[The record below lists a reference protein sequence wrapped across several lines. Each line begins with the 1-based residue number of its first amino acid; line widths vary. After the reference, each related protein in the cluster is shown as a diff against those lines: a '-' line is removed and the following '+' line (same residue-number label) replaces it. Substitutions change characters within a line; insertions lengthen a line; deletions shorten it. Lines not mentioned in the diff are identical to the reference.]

1 MSASDSV
8 RRAITDDGSFRVIT
22 LNTTQTAREILAR
35 HHPPEQVN
43 PLLAELVTA
52 AVMIRETMSPDQRVQ
67 LMLKEETG
75 ITLVVETFPDGMT
88 RALMSAPEGADS
100 LWLGPDTRLSVS
112 RVLFSKDLHQG
123 VVETNAEGGLSASLS
138 GYFLQSE
145 QVPTILALASRF
157 DDQGELVLSGGF
169 LVQLLPE
176 ATLDALA
183 PLVAKMEQWE
193 NFTEIFAGFGGDT
206 QTLMEEVLADFKHH
220 HLSTSDVFWGCQ
232 CDEQR
237 LIAAMTTLG
246 EDELRKV
253 ISSGEVLE
261 VECDYCRR
269 VYHLGAQQLK
279 PLLYKT

>member
-35 HHPPEQVN
+35 HKPPEEVN
-43 PLLAELVTA
+43 PLMVELVTA

-67 LMLKEETG
+67 VMLKEETG

-112 RVLFSKDLHQG
+112 RVLFTKDLHQG
-123 VVETNAEGGLSASLS
+123 VVETSKEGGLSASIS

-145 QVPTILALASRF
+145 QIPTILALASRF
-157 DDQGELVLSGGF
+157 DEDGELLLSGGF

-176 ATLDALA
+176 ATTDVLA

-193 NFTEIFAGFGGDT
+193 DFTESFVSLGGDT
-206 QTLMEEVLADFKHH
+206 EALMEEVLSDFKHH
-220 HLSTSDVFWGCQ
+220 HLSTSEVFWGCQ

-246 EDELRKV
+246 EEELRQI
-253 ISSGEVLE
+253 ISSGEVLD

-269 VYHLGAQQLK
+269 VYSLGSQQLR